1 MKMKCSTKEC
11 KRTKNVDKD
20 TKLCPSCTKSLEL
33 EALQEVQA
41 ENANSTDLDLNALNS
56 SYREMIQDGGQGQPK
71 ILVDM
76 FGMLLSIVSKQ
87 KEFDEVIEQVKSNS
101 QRIKELEDKVGKPDD
116 VAVKLGICIKN
127 LPLPEPGL
135 DELDNVRRTLSNV
148 MAPGVDVMKDVCKA
162 VRIGC
167 KEGYSGIVKVQL
179 RSDESRASIMKSK
192 KILNQS
198 ESPIL
203 QKLVIQKLK
212 SYEELRMDKFC
223 KDILKMFP
231 DGQSYFVGSNGQI
244 RRRTTLHQVAE
255 NLISSQ

>member
-1 MKMKCSTKEC
+1 MKCSTKEC

-20 TKLCPSCTKSLEL
+20 TKLCPSCTKKSSEL

-41 ENANSTDLDLNALNS
+41 DNAISTDLDLNALHS

-87 KEFDEVIEQVKSNS
+87 KEFDEVIEQVKINS

-127 LPLPEPGL
+127 LPLPGPGL
-135 DELDNVRRTLSNV
+135 DELDNVRRTLSHV

-162 VRIGC
+162 IRIGC

-179 RSDESRASIMKSK
+179 RNDESRASIMKSK

>member
-1 MKMKCSTKEC
+1 M
-11 KRTKNVDKD
+11 
-20 TKLCPSCTKSLEL
+20 
-33 EALQEVQA
+33 
-41 ENANSTDLDLNALNS
+41 
-56 SYREMIQDGGQGQPK
+56 
-71 ILVDM
+71 
-76 FGMLLSIVSKQ
+76 
-87 KEFDEVIEQVKSNS
+87 
-101 QRIKELEDKVGKPDD
+101 
-116 VAVKLGICIKN
+116 
-127 LPLPEPGL
+127 PEPGL

-192 KILNQS
+192 KILSQS
-198 ESPIL
+198 ESPLL

-231 DGQSYFVGSNGQI
+231 DGQTYFVGNNGQI
-244 RRRTTLHQVAE
+244 RSRTTTHHVAE
-255 NLISSQ
+255 NMTRSQQAFTLQ